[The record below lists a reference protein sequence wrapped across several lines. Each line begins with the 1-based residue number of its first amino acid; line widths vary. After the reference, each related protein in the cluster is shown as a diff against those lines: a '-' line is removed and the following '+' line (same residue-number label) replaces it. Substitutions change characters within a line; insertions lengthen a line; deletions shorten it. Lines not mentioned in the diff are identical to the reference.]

1 MRYILLIV
9 LVLAVP
15 SSSQSAQQ
23 AADSTFRVRCSAAGA
38 LMGTVYSRP
47 PTAQSDATT
56 FVGGAFAG
64 RAVWHPNHR
73 LAVGIQ
79 TGYVIFSR
87 QDLLVGG
94 VESGRAGL
102 AAVPLHIVV
111 AMDSQGFEL
120 GVGLG
125 LYHLMS
131 LWRSLDVE
139 RAASSDVEYGI
150 NPWLSYQF
158 TIADRVTVGPELGAH
173 ILSNRGIEAFTFGLS
188 ITADVLRY

>member
-1 MRYILLIV
+1 
-9 LVLAVP
+9 
-15 SSSQSAQQ
+15 
-23 AADSTFRVRCSAAGA
+23 
-38 LMGTVYSRP
+38 MGTLYSRP
-47 PTAQSDATT
+47 PTAQSDATSFMGST
-56 FVGGAFAG
+56 FAG

-79 TGYVIFSR
+79 SGYVIFSR

-94 VESGRAGL
+94 VETGRAGL
-102 AAVPLHIVV
+102 AAIPLQLIVS
-111 AMDSQGFEL
+111 MDSQGFEL

-125 LYHLMS
+125 MYYLQS

-150 NPWLSYQF
+150 NPWVSYQF
-158 TIADRVTVGPELGAH
+158 AISDKMSVGPEFGAH
-173 ILSNRGIEAFTFGLS
+173 ILSNRGIEALTLGVT